1 MASGYQGGVP
11 GYQPETGTYK
21 GRGKRSISEES
32 NQAFFAGAEEM
43 AASIESIK
51 KEIEEIRRPS
61 GTQTNP
67 ARSCKDLYLCNK
79 GKQDGRFC
87 KMFWKRKTGY
97 WNYALLNQGRR
108 KHQKVGGGRSTQKN
122 FRTCH

>member
-1 MASGYQGGVP
+1 MREKIPFLTQVASASFIGGVP
-11 GYQPETGTYK
+11 AETGSFK
-21 GRGKRSISEES
+21 GRTKRSLDDVNEPFLS
-32 NQAFFAGAEEM
+32 GAEEM

-79 GKQDGRFC
+79 GKENG
-87 KMFWKRKTGY
+87 MKRNGLR
-97 WNYALLNQGRR
+97 NVFL
-108 KHQKVGGGRSTQKN
+108 
-122 FRTCH
+122 

>member
-1 MASGYQGGVP
+1 MNYPGQAGV
-11 GYQPETGTYK
+11 GYQPETGVYK
-21 GRGKRSISEES
+21 GRGKRSLSDDDE
-32 NQAFFAGAEEM
+32 NNNAFFAGAEEM

-61 GTQTNP
+61 GTQANP

-87 KMFWKRKTGY
+87 NRTNHNTRK
-97 WNYALLNQGRR
+97 LL
-108 KHQKVGGGRSTQKN
+108 
-122 FRTCH
+122 

>member
-1 MASGYQGGVP
+1 MFHVRNVSPTMKFLSISNPKSPQVASGYPGGVP
-11 GYQPETGTYK
+11 FPAESGTYK
-21 GRGKRSISEES
+21 GRGKRSVDEDES

-61 GTQTNP
+61 GTQANP

-79 GKQDGRFC
+79 GKEDGRC
-87 KMFWKRKTGY
+87 
-97 WNYALLNQGRR
+97 
-108 KHQKVGGGRSTQKN
+108 
-122 FRTCH
+122 